1 MTRFI
6 QIHWLTSYPAT
17 LLNRDDAGLAK
28 RMPFGGVPR
37 ARVSSQCLKRRWRTA
52 DDVHSLANVGVP
64 MGSRS
69 KKTVEMLILPEAEA
83 ADASVAHRS
92 VLKVFVEQLYS
103 DKDSAKR
110 QALFFGKP
118 EIDYLR
124 EKALACLDA
133 PEPAKAAEAFFKE
146 ERANLRVLKHGAGL
160 ESALFG
166 RMMTSDPSANTD
178 AAIHVAH
185 ALSVH
190 RIERDLDYLT
200 AVDDLDE
207 GTGAAGLFD
216 VELTSALY
224 YGYVVVDVPLL
235 IANLANDALTAGKV
249 IEHLIHLIAEVSPG
263 AKKGSTAPYA
273 RAEVLLVE
281 VGDRQPRTLANAFRN
296 PIALGSN
303 RLFEDSVE
311 KMAAYLGKLDTSYN
325 TGEARRA
332 VNLSDTPLPNTQS
345 ADLAT
350 IATWVSQQIAAAE
363 PSQRGAA

>member
-1 MTRFI
+1 MTRFV

-37 ARVSSQCLKRRWRTA
+37 ARVSSQCLKRHWRTA

-69 KKTVEMLILPEAEA
+69 KKTVEILILPEAETEG
-83 ADASVAHRS
+83 ASEAHKS

-103 DKDSAKR
+103 DKDNAKR

-118 EIDYLR
+118 EVDYLR
-124 EKALACLDA
+124 EKALACLEA
-133 PEPAKAAEAFFKE
+133 PEPGKAAETFFKE
-146 ERANLRVLKHGAGL
+146 ERANLRSLKHGAGL

-235 IANLANDALTAGKV
+235 ISNLADDTVAAGKV
-249 IEHLIHLIAEVSPG
+249 VQHLIHLIAEVSPG
-263 AKKGSTAPYA
+263 AKKGSTAPYS
-273 RAEVLLVE
+273 RAELLLVE
-281 VGDRQPRTLANAFRN
+281 MGDRQPRTLANAFRN
-296 PIALGSN
+296 PIPLGSN
-303 RLFEDSVE
+303 RLFED
-311 KMAAYLGKLDTSYN
+311 AADELAKYLAKLDVAYN
-325 TGEARRA
+325 TGEARKA
-332 VNLSDTPLPNTQS
+332 VNLSDVQLPNTQS

-350 IATWVSQQIAAAE
+350 IAGWVSQKIVESESGTQ
-363 PSQRGAA
+363 GAA

>member
-1 MTRFI
+1 MTRFV

-28 RMPFGGVPR
+28 RMPFGGAPR
-37 ARVSSQCLKRRWRTA
+37 ARVSSQCLKRHWRTA
-52 DDVHSLANVGVP
+52 EDVHSLANVGVP

-69 KKTVEMLILPEAEA
+69 KKTVETLILPEAEA
-83 ADASVAHRS
+83 NGASDAQKA

-133 PEPAKAAEAFFKE
+133 PEPAKAAEAFFKD
-146 ERANLRVLKHGAGL
+146 ERANLRALKHGAGL

-200 AVDDLDE
+200 AVDDLDP

-235 IANLANDALTAGKV
+235 ISNLANDAQTAGKV

-303 RLFEDSVE
+303 RLFEESAE
-311 KMAAYLGKLDTSYN
+311 KMAEYLGKLDSAYN
-325 TGEARRA
+325 TGEARKA
-332 VNLSDTPLPNTQS
+332 VNLSDAALPNTQA
-345 ADLAT
+345 ADLA
-350 IATWVSQQIAAAE
+350 SIAAWAAQE
-363 PSQRGAA
+363 IGYSEATHRGAA